1 MLQCKLSRV
10 SHLFAS
16 CVFFEYDPCAVRL
29 VVRQG
34 LWTQRQGSLIS
45 CVHPLKESTR

>member
-16 CVFFEYDPCAVRL
+16 CVFFEYDPVRSDL
-29 VVRQG
+29 LFAKVYGRN
-34 LWTQRQGSLIS
+34 GS
-45 CVHPLKESTR
+45 EA